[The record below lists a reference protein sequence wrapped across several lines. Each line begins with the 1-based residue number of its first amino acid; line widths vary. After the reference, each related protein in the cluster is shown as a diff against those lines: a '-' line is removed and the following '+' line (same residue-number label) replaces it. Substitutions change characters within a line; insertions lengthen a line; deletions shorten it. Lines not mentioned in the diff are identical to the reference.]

1 MIWRYANRPDPA
13 FLGLADAPV
22 ILSKSPLFK
31 HPAIPGG
38 SLQLWKNREG
48 EKKKKRAKDS
58 RSLRG
63 PDPAPTFLVA
73 LHPQDSKLP

>member
-48 EKKKKRAKDS
+48 EKKKKK
-58 RSLRG
+58 G
-63 PDPAPTFLVA
+63 
-73 LHPQDSKLP
+73 